1 MSSRGKRIAEWS
13 QTEGMSFLAY
23 TSGRRVY
30 IQPGCMVPP
39 QVVGTLTQ
47 RYLELEDVEV
57 LHLLT
62 VGPT

>member
-1 MSSRGKRIAEWS
+1 MTWLERRTS
-13 QTEGMSFLAY
+13 QQLKVDGMISVIK
-23 TSGRRVY
+23 SGQRVY
-30 IQPGCMVPP
+30 IQPGCIVPNKL
-39 QVVGTLTQ
+39 VGTLTQ

>member
-1 MSSRGKRIAEWS
+1 MSW
-13 QTEGMSFLAY
+13 
-23 TSGRRVY
+23 SGRSTSQQLKADGIIFVIKSGQRVY
-30 IQPGCMVPP
+30 IQPGCMVPK
-39 QVVGTLTQ
+39 QLVGTLTQ